1 MGLFDSGNAPGF
13 RAAIE
18 SDEVEI
24 LRSGQNG
31 QDMASTS
38 NEIILSSATDSGN
51 TPTTTLRGGLVMGLV
66 DASGKLQAYGAPSTD
81 DGRDAVVGL
90 LPKMQN
96 MLQQGT
102 AADRWVNI
110 LRSGMIKAGELVG
123 LDYHVRAVL
132 ARTGFLF
139 DGDTPEGAAFLV
151 HAKRAIRKAANFTI
165 LTSQNGCAFISTAN
179 AVNFTLPTI
188 ARGLSYEI
196 WNGSFA
202 ASNNTVVVTGS
213 SNICF
218 GGSKTVSTLT
228 GTGGG
233 AVARIRAEY
242 ISTTE
247 LKWLVDLSGS
257 WA

>member
-1 MGLFDSGNAPGF
+1 MGLFDQGGMPGF
-13 RAAIE
+13 RSA
-18 SDEVEI
+18 VETEETQV

-31 QDMASTS
+31 QDLASTS
-38 NEIILSSATDSGN
+38 NEIIVSSATDAGN

-81 DGRDAVVGL
+81 DGRDAVVGV
-90 LPKMQN
+90 LPHYQD
-96 MLQQGT
+96 MLQDG
-102 AADRWVNI
+102 AVADRWTNI
-110 LRSGMIKAGELVG
+110 LRSGLIQAGKLVG
-123 LDYHVRAVL
+123 LDYYVRAVL
-132 ARTGFLF
+132 ARTGFYF
-139 DGDTPEGAAFLV
+139 DGDSPEGAAFLV
-151 HAKRAIRKAANFTI
+151 HAKRAIRKGANFTI

-188 ARGLSYEI
+188 ARGLSFEI

-233 AVARIRAEY
+233 AVARVRAEY